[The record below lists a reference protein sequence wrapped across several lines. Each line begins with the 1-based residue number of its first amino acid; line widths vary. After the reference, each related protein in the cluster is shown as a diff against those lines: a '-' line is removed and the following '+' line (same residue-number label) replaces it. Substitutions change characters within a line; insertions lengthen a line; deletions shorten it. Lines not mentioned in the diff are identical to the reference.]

1 MRPSGAESAARISP
15 HAWAP
20 FVPFARAGVR
30 SQSGRLYLSGTFI
43 SGQAGGSVNLLPHRT
58 PAHSNVVQSDAYDP
72 ENDFD
77 GSNLGTFANSRL
89 CRDGTNGLNFLMIL
103 EAPPGFEPGME
114 VLQTYAAS
122 LSAAISRS
130 QPDSWFQL
138 AMFWS
143 TILRS

>member
-1 MRPSGAESAARISP
+1 VLVEHNR
-15 HAWAP
+15 
-20 FVPFARAGVR
+20 F
-30 SQSGRLYLSGTFI
+30 
-43 SGQAGGSVNLLPHRT
+43 NL
-58 PAHSNVVQSDAYDP
+58 N
-72 ENDFD
+72 EEF
-77 GSNLGTFANSRL
+77 
-89 CRDGTNGLNFLMIL
+89 

-143 TILRS
+143 TIPRFARSGCT